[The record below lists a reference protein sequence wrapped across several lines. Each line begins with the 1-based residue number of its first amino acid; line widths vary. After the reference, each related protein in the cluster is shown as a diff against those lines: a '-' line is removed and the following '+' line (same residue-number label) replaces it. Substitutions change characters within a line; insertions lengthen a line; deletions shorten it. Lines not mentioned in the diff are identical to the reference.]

1 MTDVETQASQRTVV
15 AFISGLLIGGLLVW
29 IFSPAQKDM
38 VATQDKDAQNAEMTE
53 DNTSKESTSSS
64 ETGASTDT
72 DGHALSVA
80 TQDAGSSV
88 ILERVAYPNESGWV
102 VVREYA
108 DNTPGNVLG
117 AARYDVALGLQPG
130 TVDLVRPTISGGTYE
145 ALFYTNEGALSF
157 DLGED
162 MPVVG
167 ISAQFKTN

>member
-38 VATQDKDAQNAEMTE
+38 VATQNKDAQNAEMTE

-88 ILERVAYPNESGWV
+88 ILERVAYPNES
-102 VVREYA
+102 R
-108 DNTPGNVLG
+108 
-117 AARYDVALGLQPG
+117 
-130 TVDLVRPTISGGTYE
+130 S
-145 ALFYTNEGALSF
+145 
-157 DLGED
+157 
-162 MPVVG
+162 
-167 ISAQFKTN
+167 